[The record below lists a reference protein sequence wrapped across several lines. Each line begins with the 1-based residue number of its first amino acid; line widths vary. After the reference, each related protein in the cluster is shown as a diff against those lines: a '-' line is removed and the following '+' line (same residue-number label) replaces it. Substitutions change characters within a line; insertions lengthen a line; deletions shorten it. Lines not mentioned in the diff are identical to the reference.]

1 VANFQTIMRVR
12 PDYRQFVRHRRL
24 VHRGD
29 AVVVA
34 PNIQTELFSTDG
46 AGFRHS
52 VFKGETLA
60 PAEIAARARYG
71 IVLGSSHIFGLGL
84 AGNEN
89 TIPSLLGDRFGIPF
103 ANISLPEGNSRN
115 LSSLLTAYIARAP
128 RTPAIVIHFS
138 GGDFTNFSLSSIAD
152 PVFGSPNLKQLE
164 MVIEERGGRPNPQT
178 QIKALLAF
186 TSLWTRT
193 IVEQCRASGIPILL
207 GHDTTFFEKSEPN
220 DLERECALGI
230 PFNAVQAK
238 WFGTHRAF
246 FPDFLTR
253 RETLAQKLKVP
264 LIGPDHSN
272 WLTFIDEMHYDQD
285 GMIAWADQMAG
296 AVEPLLQPRT

>member
-29 AVVVA
+29 AIVVA

-52 VFKGETLA
+52 VFRGETLA
-60 PAEIAARARYG
+60 PSEIAARERYG

-84 AGNEN
+84 PGNEN
-89 TIPSLLGDRFGIPF
+89 TIPSLLGERFGFPF

-128 RTPAIVIHFS
+128 RPPAIVIHFS

-152 PVFGSPNLKQLE
+152 PVFGSPNLKQLD
-164 MVIEERGGRPNPQT
+164 MAIEERGGRPAPET

-193 IVEQCRASGIPILL
+193 IVEQCRTVGIPILL
-207 GHDTTFFEKSEPN
+207 GHDTTFFEKSEPS
-220 DLERECALGI
+220 DFERECALGV

-238 WFGTHRAF
+238 WFDTHRTF
-246 FPDFLTR
+246 VQDFYAR
-253 RETLAQKLKVP
+253 RETLAEKLKVP
-264 LIGPDHSN
+264 LVGPGRSN
-272 WLTFIDEMHYDQD
+272 SLTFIDEMHYDRE
-285 GMIAWADQMAG
+285 GMIAWVDEIAG
-296 AVEPLLQPRT
+296 AVEALLQPGA